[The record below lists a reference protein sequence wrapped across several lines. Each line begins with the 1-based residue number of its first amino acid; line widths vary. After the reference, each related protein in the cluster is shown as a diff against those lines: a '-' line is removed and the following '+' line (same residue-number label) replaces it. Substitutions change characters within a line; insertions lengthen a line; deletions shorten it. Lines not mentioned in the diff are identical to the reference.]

1 MVSEVRT
8 EALPKGARFSIK
20 YSTSIMLL
28 LAGLILVV
36 MYIEG
41 MLTPSLPSIQ
51 GDFKVSSAQVS
62 LVLAMYLVSG
72 TALNPIM
79 GKLADIYG
87 RKKILNIILIIYSAA
102 VVSTGFSP
110 SFTYLIFSRTVQG
123 VGLGIM
129 PVAMSIIREQL
140 PKNAVPRA
148 QGIFSA
154 MFGVGGAIS
163 LPLGAFVSNHYGW
176 RMTYH
181 TAVPFVIILT
191 VLSMYVIRKSPYRRE
206 KVPVDYGGAAI
217 LASALALIVL
227 GITMAPT
234 WGWGAWKTYALIFSG
249 IVFLPVLLFFERRVR
264 EPIIDSKLLSIR
276 NVVVSNVALFA
287 VGFGMFLAMQALAYN
302 FEMKPPSGYGFD
314 IFMTGVAMVPFSIG
328 QLIFGPVAGILVSRV
343 GAKPLSLV
351 GSVVGGFGYLFTS
364 FARSAHALMIAEF
377 FDGAGIALLMGSV
390 INFLI
395 FSVEMKDM
403 SIATSMNA
411 VFRTLGSSLGAPVAG
426 TLMSTFLLIITETS
440 ASGTAKAV
448 AVPSP
453 VAFHVAFYIAAAA
466 FFSITVILLFSK
478 EVLGKRAVA

>member
-1 MVSEVRT
+1 
-8 EALPKGARFSIK
+8 
-20 YSTSIMLL
+20 
-28 LAGLILVV
+28 
-36 MYIEG
+36 
-41 MLTPSLPSIQ
+41 
-51 GDFKVSSAQVS
+51 
-62 LVLAMYLVSG
+62 
-72 TALNPIM
+72 
-79 GKLADIYG
+79 
-87 RKKILNIILIIYSAA
+87 
-102 VVSTGFSP
+102 
-110 SFTYLIFSRTVQG
+110 
-123 VGLGIM
+123 
-129 PVAMSIIREQL
+129 
-140 PKNAVPRA
+140 
-148 QGIFSA
+148 